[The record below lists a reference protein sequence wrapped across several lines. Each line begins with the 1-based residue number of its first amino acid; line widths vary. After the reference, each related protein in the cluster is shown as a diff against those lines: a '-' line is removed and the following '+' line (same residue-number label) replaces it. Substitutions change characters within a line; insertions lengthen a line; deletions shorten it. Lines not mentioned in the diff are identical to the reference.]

1 MLENLGVK
9 VSLDGNSF
17 SFRGVG
23 KFNSC
28 KINAFNDHRIA
39 MSASI
44 AAGFAKGP
52 IEIIDSEC
60 VEKSY
65 KEFYKDLTSL
75 GGENHVL

>member
-1 MLENLGVK
+1 MLKRLGVK
-9 VSLDGNSF
+9 VSLNENSF
-17 SFRGVG
+17 SFIGVG

-28 KINAFNDHRIA
+28 KINSFNDHRIA

-52 IEIIDSEC
+52 IEIVDSEC

-65 KEFYKDLTSL
+65 REFYRDLTSL